1 MQKKVSQKDIAKA
14 AGVAQSAVSAVLGN
28 APRTNTK
35 VSDEIQT
42 RIRRIANKLG
52 YRPNMSAQQL
62 RGVKSHLISIFL
74 TSEFNYFRYELLQKV
89 IRRVYNRGYN
99 PLVAPIIISPN
110 LEREYQNFLDDFSS
124 RGVEGAIWLSCR
136 KELYQKA
143 PQCLDV
149 FNNKVITFE
158 SMEWNSEGNYVEID
172 YLSGISSV
180 VDYLIGEKRKKIS
193 LVLSDTCYSEMK
205 GRFDGYNHG
214 LKKHGMEQNP
224 ELIWI
229 HPEGIPKLDDEYAY
243 QAIEHCVIK
252 GGADAIIASN
262 DQYAAR
268 IIKILKKTNI
278 RVPEDVAVVGFDN
291 ISLITDSIDPELT
304 TLDHNASAVADF
316 LVDSIVD
323 IIENKSKSNPIH
335 KKVSPKLIIRKSA

>member
-1 MQKKVSQKDIAKA
+1 MHKKVSQKDIAKA

-42 RIRRIANKLG
+42 RIRRIANELG

-74 TSEFNYFRYELLQKV
+74 TSEFNYFRYELMQKV

-99 PLVAPIIISPN
+99 PLIAPIILSPN

-136 KELYQKA
+136 KELYSKA

-149 FNNKVITFE
+149 FNNKVVTFE
-158 SMEWNSEGNYVEID
+158 PMEWNSDGNYVEMD

-180 VDYLIGEKRKKIS
+180 IDYFVNKKYRKIS
-193 LVLSDTCYSEMK
+193 IILSDTIYSEMK
-205 GRFDGYNHG
+205 GRFAGYKHG
-214 LKKHGMEQNP
+214 LEKYGLEQNSD
-224 ELIWI
+224 LVWI
-229 HPEGIPKLDDEYAY
+229 HPERAPSLDDQYACK
-243 QAIEHCVIK
+243 AIEQCVIK

-268 IIKILKKTNI
+268 IIKNLNKMNI

-291 ISLITDSIDPELT
+291 ITLITESIDPELT
-304 TLDHNASAVADF
+304 SLDHNSSAIADF

-323 IIENKSKSNPIH
+323 IIENKSKTNPVR
-335 KKVSPKLIIRKSA
+335 KKVSPKLIIRQSA